1 LLTNSEEQETEEVVP
16 EVTVEQVEDQE
27 TPLIR
32 VQTKKEREKALK
44 KRDKAAKKIVGVS
57 EAVPS
62 GSKKL
67 ALSRELGIDTKS
79 NANEQKEVPG
89 TPIDAPASQRTLARE
104 IEAKKASEDDGVVFN
119 DDDFDCD
126 ELLHIPETKDTKDVS
141 LLIIEKLQKL
151 EEERRKVATRTKR

>member
-1 LLTNSEEQETEEVVP
+1 VFKP
-16 EVTVEQVEDQE
+16 
-27 TPLIR
+27 
-32 VQTKKEREKALK
+32 KKEREKALK

-89 TPIDAPASQRTLARE
+89 TPIDAP
-104 IEAKKASEDDGVVFN
+104 DD
-119 DDDFDCD
+119 
-126 ELLHIPETKDTKDVS
+126 
-141 LLIIEKLQKL
+141 L
-151 EEERRKVATRTKR
+151 EEKKDFNHLSGH